1 MKNARHKA
9 ARPASPSPSHDDQID
24 LDPETILASL
34 ADIARTLAHDLNQP
48 LAAASNYLAVARQA
62 ARKQQP
68 GPPAIAEALEK
79 ASGQIARA
87 TEAVRRMR
95 ASLAPGEPNRTEQSL
110 HALLRRASAEFT
122 ASTKVEINLRLEA
135 EADMVLADAAQM
147 EVAIGALLRAASGPV
162 EGIVSDGPTVVT
174 ERIGQAI
181 RVTIVASSPQQA
193 QSPFVLTRLL
203 AQAILKAHEGTF
215 GYARGGDVSFV
226 LPLLRSDAARKMG
239 GP

>member
-1 MKNARHKA
+1 MSQGKKNGHL
-9 ARPASPSPSHDDQID
+9 SDDGDRID

-62 ARKQQP
+62 ARKHP
-68 GPPAIAEALEK
+68 EAPALAAEALEK
-79 ASGQIARA
+79 ASGQIERA

-95 ASLAPGEPNRTEQSL
+95 ASLAPGAPNRTKQSL

-122 ASTKVEINLRLEA
+122 TSSKVEINLRLEA
-135 EADMVLADAAQM
+135 EQDAVLADAAQM
-147 EVAIGALLRAASGPV
+147 EVAIGALLRASSGLV
-162 EGIVSDGPTVVT
+162 EGIAGNGPTIVT
-174 ERIGQAI
+174 ERIGQTI
-181 RVTIVASSPQQA
+181 QVTIVASSPQQA

-203 AQAILKAHEGTF
+203 AQAILKAHEGTS
-215 GYARGGDVSFV
+215 GYARGSDVSFV
-226 LPLLRSDAARKMG
+226 LPLLRSDAAWKMG